1 MHRNRRYPPRSER
14 PPPISITVNTT
25 QCSARHTATHRHGH
39 STASYLRV
47 VTADGREETHP
58 LQLGAGGVDPAGLA
72 LRRSVGKQPPQLL
85 REWKLKIALQRGRR
99 RDVDRRVPSRPE
111 RYTVLSRAL
120 HTATGR
126 HGRAPASSS
135 GLCSRACQV
144 CGTDDRARTAGRWRC
159 DRAPAPVCGGV
170 IAGFRHRRAR
180 RADAAVPIIAA
191 VTTVRAEVT
200 HAGGLAGATVAGHC
214 RSCAV
219 HGGAPWFV

>member
-1 MHRNRRYPPRSER
+1 MGCALHSVQPWRRLVHRNRRYPPRSER

-126 HGRAPASSS
+126 HCRATASSS
-135 GLCSRACQV
+135 GLCARACQLGQLSERHAFCECRGYV
-144 CGTDDRARTAGRWRC
+144 QAVEDPILLLGR
-159 DRAPAPVCGGV
+159 D
-170 IAGFRHRRAR
+170 
-180 RADAAVPIIAA
+180 
-191 VTTVRAEVT
+191 
-200 HAGGLAGATVAGHC
+200 
-214 RSCAV
+214 AV
-219 HGGAPWFV
+219 HQALAPP